1 MEVDSE
7 GTEILIDATVAAT
20 CLRRF
25 KPKDDSMEKAIPVLV
40 STVREYL
47 CVQDSIV
54 QQIFETFINT
64 LSLENAA
71 MVAGVS
77 IEYAEKVVE
86 EVRHNLVD
94 LLGEDFPKAAKVY
107 KQFIKL
113 NQDGFYN
120 NNLFP
125 ASGNLS
131 E

>member
-1 MEVDSE
+1 
-7 GTEILIDATVAAT
+7 
-20 CLRRF
+20 
-25 KPKDDSMEKAIPVLV
+25 
-40 STVREYL
+40 
-47 CVQDSIV
+47 
-54 QQIFETFINT
+54 
-64 LSLENAA
+64 

-86 EVRHNLVD
+86 EVRDNLVD